1 MDGASRPLLAFSTL
15 ACPEWDAEA
24 VVARA
29 AAFGYD
35 AIEWRGG
42 PEGTV
47 RTAWDRRRRAAL
59 RDAMDRSALQSVAVT
74 AYTNLISG
82 DVGTRRQS
90 ARELVRH
97 AELAADL
104 GAVTVRA
111 FLGVRDDE
119 ASRDELASRAV
130 ETLESVLDAV
140 AAIGVGIAIEPHDD
154 HVRASDV
161 RPILEALPHAA
172 LGVVWDIANAWSA
185 GEAPEAGLA
194 AY

>member
-47 RTAWDRRRRAAL
+47 RTSWDRRRRAVL
-59 RDAMDRSALQSVAVT
+59 RDAIERSGLESVAVT
-74 AYTNLISG
+74 GYTNLISG
-82 DVGTRRQS
+82 DAATRRES
-90 ARELVRH
+90 AAELVGH
-97 AELAADL
+97 ARLAADI
-104 GAVTVRA
+104 GAGTVRA
-111 FLGVRDDE
+111 FVGVRDDD
-119 ASRDELASRAV
+119 ATRDELAARAAG
-130 ETLESVLDAV
+130 TLETVLDEV
-140 AAIGVGIAIEPHDD
+140 AAIGVGVAIEPHDD

-161 RPILEALPHAA
+161 RPI
-172 LGVVWDIANAWSA
+172 
-185 GEAPEAGLA
+185 
-194 AY
+194 